1 VPAGGFGSGVVDPLD
16 TALGH
21 VALTMQA
28 GLRSAA
34 ATAMASSVPS
44 DGGGDGGGPAEP
56 GTGAPAGSS
65 AGGSVVGAGRS
76 GVDFSQL
83 AHRFNVDPNP
93 ETVQAG
99 LAQAAAQLQALS
111 AARIGP

>member
-1 VPAGGFGSGVVDPLD
+1 MPAGGFGSGVVDPLD

-21 VALTMQA
+21 VALTVQA

-34 ATAMASSVPS
+34 ATARASSVPS

-56 GTGAPAGSS
+56 GTGAAAGSLV
-65 AGGSVVGAGRS
+65 GGSVRAGGS

-83 AHRFNVDPNP
+83 AQRFNVDPNP

-99 LAQAAAQLQALS
+99 LAQAAAQIQALS
-111 AARIGP
+111 ATRSGL

>member
-1 VPAGGFGSGVVDPLD
+1 VVDPLD

-28 GLRSAA
+28 GLRTAA
-34 ATAMASSVPS
+34 ASAKASSVPS
-44 DGGGDGGGPAEP
+44 DGGGDGGSPAEP
-56 GTGAPAGSS
+56 GTGAPAGSVARGS
-65 AGGSVVGAGRS
+65 VAGTGGSS
-76 GVDFSQL
+76 VDLSQL

-99 LAQAAAQLQALS
+99 LAQSAAQLRALS
-111 AARIGP
+111 ATPIEP